1 MNPLEEKLRHALRR
15 EDPPPGFT
23 ERVLAKIPD
32 RPREWR
38 ETIRSYFRAPLLRWA
53 VAGAFTFSLV
63 IGGVLEHQRRQRLRA
78 EEAMAG
84 MQVMQALRIASA
96 ELNTA
101 RRKVSAIGQRRTP
114 ATDQAGREDTTD
126 KN

>member
-15 EDPPPGFT
+15 EEPPPGFA
-23 ERVLAKIPD
+23 ERVLSKIPV
-32 RPREWR
+32 RSPGWR

-53 VAGAFTFSLV
+53 IAGAFTFSLV
-63 IGGVLEHQRRQRLRA
+63 IGGVLQHQREQRLRA

-101 RRKVSAIGQRRTP
+101 RRKVSAIGQRRAP
-114 ATDQAGREDTTD
+114 AAEPAGPEAAID